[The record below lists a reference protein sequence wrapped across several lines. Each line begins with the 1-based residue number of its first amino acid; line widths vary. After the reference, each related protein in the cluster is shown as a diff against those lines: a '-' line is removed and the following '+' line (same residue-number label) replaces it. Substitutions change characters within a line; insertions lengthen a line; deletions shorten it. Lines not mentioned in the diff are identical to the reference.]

1 MTFQI
6 YGQHCTFES
15 HAKFEFMN
23 LKRRHRLCTFMYRL
37 VKVIAQS
44 IIMTSKS
51 FYSNCSLPLI
61 IKILIN
67 RLVIINR
74 GCLTH
79 APHVSTFKSIAFP
92 QFSHP
97 NSVWQFSIPFYGFVD
112 HLANKLLAKSFWF
125 PLSPFFSLWLVDHK
139 RGLLRPFSPSLFH
152 SSSYSS
158 P

>member
-1 MTFQI
+1 MGIFWFLILLSQPNRKKNEIVNGSSIPYPNYLISEIAEPMCPALAMTFQI

-97 NSVWQFSIPFYGFVD
+97 NSV
-112 HLANKLLAKSFWF
+112 
-125 PLSPFFSLWLVDHK
+125 
-139 RGLLRPFSPSLFH
+139 
-152 SSSYSS
+152 
-158 P
+158 